1 MWIASHAC
9 PLGSGARW
17 WGCIDVRCANMEKLA
32 VARSVGGAVDA
43 GQSTEG
49 SSGDKGLCRDN
60 LRIGIVTP
68 LCPTRLEPYRGRPIS
83 QTALALQRKA
93 DVEMFY
99 PQAAFPRWRIF
110 QPRKFAYSDVDSRH
124 FPPGLRAR
132 HIPYPAFP
140 LLSRPYNGK
149 TCSRYLVPRLKES
162 KPDVILAYWLYP
174 EGYGA
179 LLAGEKLGIPVILG
193 ARGSDLPA
201 HLDPLTE
208 RLLKESLQRASFVLT
223 VSEELRERA
232 LRLGAA
238 AGRVRTVRNG
248 LDSAEF
254 PVSGRYSARTALD
267 IDPDA
272 QLALFIGRLHPVK
285 GLEELLQAVGLLV
298 PSHPRLNLILIGE
311 GPLEEKLRSQA
322 AREGFAG
329 RIRFLGQQSQPEV
342 ARWIAAS
349 DLLCLPSHSEGCPN
363 VVLEALACGRPVV
376 ASAVGAVPDL
386 VNSDC
391 GILVPPGDVPRL
403 SEAIREALG
412 RRWDEAVIASQSSRS
427 WDDVAAE
434 TYQVCCGVVERHA
447 PAGCGA

>member
-1 MWIASHAC
+1 
-9 PLGSGARW
+9 
-17 WGCIDVRCANMEKLA
+17 MEKLGIA
-32 VARSVGGAVDA
+32 KSVAEVVEGAQHPPVQSGNGKLCGG
-43 GQSTEG
+43 
-49 SSGDKGLCRDN
+49 K

-83 QTALALQRKA
+83 QTALALQRRA

-99 PQAAFPRWRIF
+99 PQATFPRWRMF
-110 QPRKFAYSDVDSRH
+110 QPRKFLYSDVDSQL
-124 FPPGLRAR
+124 FPPGLRAQ

-149 TCSRYLVPRLKES
+149 TCSRYLIRLLRES
-162 KPDVILAYWLYP
+162 RPDVILAYWLYP

-201 HLDPLTE
+201 QPDPLTE
-208 RLLKESLQRASFVLT
+208 KLLRESLRRASFVLT
-223 VSEELRERA
+223 VSDELRERA
-232 LRLGAA
+232 LRLGTAA
-238 AGRVRTVRNG
+238 ERVRTVPNG
-248 LDSAEF
+248 LDSTEF
-254 PVSGRYSARTALD
+254 PVSDRRSARAALD
-267 IDPDA
+267 INHDA

-285 GLEELLQAVGLLV
+285 GLEELLKAAGLLV
-298 PSHPRLNLILIGE
+298 SSHPRLNLILIGE

-322 AREGFAG
+322 ARDGLTG
-329 RIRFLGQQSQPEV
+329 RIRFLGKQSQPDV

-386 VNSDC
+386 VNSEC

-403 SEAIREALG
+403 AEAIHEAIG
-412 RRWDEAVIASQSSRS
+412 RRWDEAVIAAQSSRS
-427 WDDVAAE
+427 WNDVAAE
-434 TYQVCCGVVERHA
+434 TYQVCCEVAEKHA
-447 PAGCGA
+447 PAGFGA